1 MKKLMFYLVFAVTI
15 ISCSNDDRTQ
25 VHYEYIPVD
34 SAEFPTEF
42 KKDSIYEL
50 PFKYVRPTTCHFF
63 DGFYYDKNSN
73 IRTVAIV
80 NGVVDEDNCTTAPI
94 NPMTEIL
101 RFIPTTE
108 ASYIFKLWKG
118 EDSNG
123 NDIYEEHE
131 IPVVP

>member
-1 MKKLMFYLVFAVTI
+1 MTSM
-15 ISCSNDDRTQ
+15 SCSNDDGNNF
-25 VHYEYIPVD
+25 HYEYIPVD
-34 SAEFPTEF
+34 SVVLPSEF

-63 DGFYYDKNSN
+63 DGFYYDRNSN
-73 IRTVAIV
+73 IRTIAIV
-80 NGVVDEDNCTTAPI
+80 NGVVEQDNCTTAPI

-123 NDIYEEHE
+123 NDIYDE
-131 IPVVP
+131 IEVPVVP

>member
-1 MKKLMFYLVFAVTI
+1 MFFLILVTALFG
-15 ISCSNDDRTQ
+15 CSNDDGND

-34 SAEFPTEF
+34 SVVLPVEF

-63 DGFYYDKNSN
+63 DGFYYDRNSN
-73 IRTVAIV
+73 VRTIAIV
-80 NGVVDEDNCTTAPI
+80 NGVVEQDNCTTAPI

-101 RFIPTTE
+101 HFIPTTE
-108 ASYIFKLWKG
+108 TSYIFKLWKG
-118 EDSNG
+118 EDSSG

>member
-1 MKKLMFYLVFAVTI
+1 MKKLVFFLILVTALFG
-15 ISCSNDDRTQ
+15 CSNDDRND
-25 VHYEYIPVD
+25 VRYEYIPVD
-34 SAEFPTEF
+34 SVVLPAEF

-63 DGFYYDKNSN
+63 EGFYYDRNSN
-73 IRTVAIV
+73 VRTIAIV
-80 NGVVDEDNCTTAPI
+80 NGVVEQDNCTTAPI